1 MRREGDGGRIA
12 EREGKEK
19 REGEEQ
25 ENRVDGS
32 EEELVGGGGEDGRRG
47 MEGLAEVNL
56 VHLYAH
62 HLKAGREGG
71 K

>member
-1 MRREGDGGRIA
+1 M
-12 EREGKEK
+12 
-19 REGEEQ
+19 
-25 ENRVDGS
+25 DGS

>member
-19 REGEEQ
+19 REGEEE

-32 EEELVGGGGEDGRRG
+32 EEELVGGGEDGRRG

-62 HLKAGREGG
+62 HFEGRERRR
-71 K
+71 